1 MNFKKRFFDLF
12 LSIAAMPFLFFP
24 LIFIC
29 FLLFF
34 SSRGPIIFF
43 SNRVGKDGA
52 MFSMPKFRTMKNN
65 TPQVASHLL
74 KDPQK
79 YITNFGKILRKY
91 SLDELPQIFL
101 VAYGKMSIVGPRPAL
116 FNQHDLIYLR
126 KKNKID
132 SIKPGIT
139 GWAQIN
145 GRDFLSIEEKIKLDQ
160 YYLENFS
167 LKLDIYIILMTLKRI
182 NKKQDISH

>member
-1 MNFKKRFFDLF
+1 
-12 LSIAAMPFLFFP
+12 
-24 LIFIC
+24 
-29 FLLFF
+29 
-34 SSRGPIIFF
+34 
-43 SNRVGKDGA
+43 
-52 MFSMPKFRTMKNN
+52 
-65 TPQVASHLL
+65 
-74 KDPQK
+74 
-79 YITNFGKILRKY
+79 
-91 SLDELPQIFL
+91 
-101 VAYGKMSIVGPRPAL
+101 MSIVGPRPAL
-116 FNQHDLIYLR
+116 FNQYDLIYLR